1 MLKMVSFSLV
11 NSHLT
16 VLYAL
21 VKILTDES
29 EIIGTSEEEGIETTK
44 YAYINGVI
52 LSAVLSKA
60 LDPILTRYLWRFGKY
75 QLAKFF
81 YFRAVSK
88 KAQMQQI
95 KHLNFDMSKLPA
107 KDAKLLKEK
116 QEISFFNNMFD
127 FNIPDQVPN
136 NQVAENQEPKPPTVL
151 KQSTTGSSKVAPAE
165 KTLS

>member
-88 KAQMQQI
+88 KA
-95 KHLNFDMSKLPA
+95 
-107 KDAKLLKEK
+107 
-116 QEISFFNNMFD
+116 
-127 FNIPDQVPN
+127 
-136 NQVAENQEPKPPTVL
+136 
-151 KQSTTGSSKVAPAE
+151 
-165 KTLS
+165 